1 MYIFL
6 DKKILPISEY
16 KKKRNFSITPEPAGR
31 DDALIDVSS
40 ELSFVIHKHNASH
53 LHWDLRLEM
62 DGVLKSWA
70 LPKGMPMVIK
80 EKRLAVKTE
89 DHPLEYLTF
98 EGVIPEGEYGAGRV
112 EIYDAGTY
120 ELIERA
126 EEKIEIYLNGRKH
139 SGRHVIVKFKGDEKN
154 WLLIKLG

>member
-1 MYIFL
+1 MFL
-6 DKKILPISEY
+6 YKKVLPIDEY
-16 KKKRNFSITPEPAGR
+16 KKKRNFSITPEPVGH

-98 EGVIPEGEYGAGRV
+98 EGVIPEGEYGAGWV

-120 ELIERA
+120 ELVERA
-126 EEKIEIYLNGRKH
+126 EEKIEIYLDGRKH
-139 SGRHVIVKFKGDEKN
+139 SGRHVIIKFKGDEKN